1 MTYLPSLT
9 ASEAARL
16 IATKQVSSVEL
27 TRAHLDRIKL
37 RNRIVGAWSSIDESY
52 SLAQAAAADSMQPRS
67 PLHGVPFGVKD
78 VIDTVDFPTAFGTS
92 IHKGRRPG
100 RDASCVTKLRQA
112 GAVLLGKLVTTE
124 YAMFHPNETRHPL
137 DTRRTPGGSSSGT
150 AAAVADFQTPVAF
163 GNQTAGSLI
172 RPAAYCGVF
181 GLKPTHG
188 IVEQDGIL
196 PLQPL
201 FDTLGYMARSIDDLQ
216 SMFALCAELPAAA
229 PWDEGRRP
237 RIALCR
243 THQWD
248 HAEAESRF
256 VLESVA
262 AQLEGEGCD
271 VEEWSLPDRYADLVR
286 VHRAVLYHGIAK
298 SLDEDYQVA
307 GSRMSDSLQTIIQE
321 GRALPVEAY
330 EELREVVAESRAAI
344 NGEFGTFDAILCPS
358 APGEAPIGTATGSP
372 IFQVAWTLL
381 GVPCLNLPLGSGP
394 NGMPVGVQLVGR
406 RHEDG
411 ELLSLGASLVKR
423 VISVQAPGQGRN
435 VACRWPQCCGQG
447 QVRLSPAERV
457 C

>member
-16 IATKQVSSVEL
+16 IATKQVSSMEL

-37 RNRIVGAWSSIDESY
+37 RNKVVGAWCSIDESY
-52 SLAQAAAADSMQPRS
+52 SLAQAAAADAMQPRS
-67 PLHGVPFGVKD
+67 CLHGVPFGIKD
-78 VIDTVDFPTAFGTS
+78 VIDTVDFPTEFGTP
-92 IHKGRRPG
+92 IHKGRWPG

-150 AAAVADFQTPVAF
+150 AAAVADFQTPIAF

-188 IVEQDGIL
+188 VVEQDGIL

-201 FDTLGYMARSIDDLQ
+201 FDTLGYMARSIGDLQ
-216 SMFALCAELPAAA
+216 AMFGLCAELPAAVS
-229 PWDEGRRP
+229 WDHRRRP

-243 THQWD
+243 THQWE
-248 HAEAESRF
+248 HAEADSRF
-256 VLESVA
+256 VLEAVA
-262 AQLEGEGCD
+262 AQLEGVGCEL
-271 VEEWSLPDRYADLVR
+271 EEWSLPERYADLVR

-298 SLDEDYQVA
+298 SLDDDYRIA
-307 GSRMSDSLQTIIQE
+307 GSRMSDSLQAIIEE
-321 GRALPVEAY
+321 GLALPAEAY
-330 EELREVVAESRAAI
+330 EKLREVVAESRAAI
-344 NGEFGTFDAILCPS
+344 NGEFGAFDAILCPS
-358 APGEAPIGTATGSP
+358 APGEAPVGTATGNP

-394 NGMPVGVQLVGR
+394 SGLPVGVQLVGR
-406 RHEDG
+406 RHEDA
-411 ELLSLGASLVKR
+411 ELLSLAASLVER
-423 VISVQAPGQGRN
+423 VSPVQTPRQGRN
-435 VACRWPQCCGQG
+435 VA
-447 QVRLSPAERV
+447 
-457 C
+457 